1 MIQETILEEIKDI
14 GRDAVL
20 TTLTLLKIMV
30 PVSIAV
36 KILQE
41 TGLIETMG
49 TTLGPVMEVVGLPGG
64 YGLVWATAMIT
75 NIYGGMVVFFSL
87 ATSSP
92 LTVAQVTVLGAMIL
106 VAHTLPVEVGIAREA
121 GVHVWFT
128 LLLRILG
135 AFVLGAILHGIF
147 TLCHVYDTPAALL
160 WSPGARDDSLL
171 FWALGQGKTYVMI
184 FVIITL
190 LLLLMRILKKTGV
203 LQRMNQ
209 LLEPLLRTLGIGKEA
224 APLAMIG
231 MTMGL
236 AYGGGLIIKEAKS
249 GLLGKRDVFLS
260 LSLMGL
266 SHSLIEDTLLMVAI
280 GASLMG
286 ILVGRIV
293 FTLVVMMLLIQCI
306 RYVSPPVFDRFFV
319 R

>member
-1 MIQETILEEIKDI
+1 MTQDMVLDEIKNI

-20 TTLTLLKIMV
+20 TTLTLLKIMI
-30 PVSIAV
+30 PVSITV

-41 TGLIETMG
+41 TGLITVVG
-49 TTLGPVMEVVGLPGG
+49 TALSPVMEMVGLPGG

-87 ATSSP
+87 ALESP

-106 VAHTLPVEVGIAREA
+106 LAHTLPVEVGIAREA

-128 LLLRILG
+128 LLLRITG
-135 AFVLGAILHGIF
+135 AFVLGGILHGIF
-147 TLCHVYDTPAALL
+147 SLFDAYENPAILL
-160 WSPGARDDSLL
+160 WSPSARDDSLMS
-171 FWALGQGKTYVMI
+171 WAVGQGKMYVMI

-190 LLLLMRILKKTGV
+190 LLVLMQILKKTGV
-203 LQRMNQ
+203 ISKVNTF
-209 LLEPLLRTLGIGKEA
+209 LEPLLKIMGLGKEA

-231 MTMGL
+231 MTLGL

-266 SHSLIEDTLLMVAI
+266 SHSLIEDTLLMMAL
-280 GASLMG
+280 GASLTG
-286 ILVGRIV
+286 ILMGRIL
-293 FTLVVMMLLIQCI
+293 FTLVVMVLLIRCI
-306 RYVSPPVFDRFFV
+306 RYISTSCFNRFFV